1 MEIFIAPEF
10 NFAWARSFVH
20 RYGLGFMSASK
31 YFSAAITGPISLL
44 KGLSVSL
51 KYFLNPKRIVTEQYP
66 ENKATLKMH
75 ERFRGRVELIH
86 NEQGLH
92 ACTACGICEKAC
104 STASINVL
112 ATKNIAGKRVLG
124 KYLYRLDSC
133 TQCGFCVESCPF
145 GCLRMTQ
152 DFEMSSTDR
161 QAFNMILNKT
171 EGQG

>member
-1 MEIFIAPEF
+1 
-10 NFAWARSFVH
+10 
-20 RYGLGFMSASK
+20 MSASK
-31 YFSAAITGPISLL
+31 YFLAAITGPISLL

-51 KYFLNPKRIVTEQYP
+51 KYFFNPKKIVTEQYP

-92 ACTACGICEKAC
+92 TCTACGICEKAC

-145 GCLRMTQ
+145 GCLRMSQ

-161 QAFNMILNKT
+161 SAFNMILNKT

>member
-1 MEIFIAPEF
+1 
-10 NFAWARSFVH
+10 
-20 RYGLGFMSASK
+20 MSASK
-31 YFSAAITGPISLL
+31 YFCAAITGPISLL
-44 KGLSVSL
+44 KGLSVTL
-51 KYFLNPKRIVTEQYP
+51 KYFFNPKRIVTEQYP

-86 NEQGLH
+86 NEQDLH
-92 ACTACGICEKAC
+92 TCTACGICEKVC

-112 ATKNIAGKRVLG
+112 TTKNIAGKRVLG

-145 GCLRMTQ
+145 GSLRMAQ

-161 QAFNMILNKT
+161 HVFNIILNKT

>member
-1 MEIFIAPEF
+1 
-10 NFAWARSFVH
+10 
-20 RYGLGFMSASK
+20 MSASK